1 MKCDWRRRD
10 GFGWHPLC
18 SRYHFLDGSNSLTP
32 GAKVVA
38 ESIAN
43 DARKHKWKSH
53 FRTLLR
59 RSKMTMHI
67 KAITVN
73 IQHIADGRSTSVWTA
88 EQDTDGPLV
97 TFLVDNLPSTDPV
110 VPT

>member
-1 MKCDWRRRD
+1 
-10 GFGWHPLC
+10 
-18 SRYHFLDGSNSLTP
+18 
-32 GAKVVA
+32 
-38 ESIAN
+38 
-43 DARKHKWKSH
+43 
-53 FRTLLR
+53 
-59 RSKMTMHI
+59 MTMHI